1 MPPNFVFQMQNM
13 TKLYGDRVVLR
24 NFNLSFYLGAK
35 IGIVGENGAGKS
47 TLLRIMAGE
56 DKEIQGT
63 AQITK
68 GCRALLVPQ
77 EPRLKPELDV
87 RGNLQEAMSH
97 ITSMIDRY
105 DEVMAEMGEDHTEK
119 EQEKLNDEFD
129 FLQGE
134 IDRLDGWNI
143 DHLLE
148 VAAASL
154 SLPPMD
160 ADVTKLSGGERR
172 RVALCQALL
181 NKPDLLLL
189 DEPTNHLDRKSV
201 V

>member
-13 TKLYGDRVVLR
+13 SKMYGDKTILR

-47 TLLRIMAGE
+47 TLLRIMAGV

-77 EPRLKPELDV
+77 EPKLNPELDV
-87 RGNLQEAMSH
+87 RGNLQEAMKD
-97 ITSMIDRY
+97 ITALIDRY
-105 DEVMAEMGEDHTEK
+105 DEVMAKMGEELSDK

-129 FLQGE
+129 FLQNE
-134 IDRLDGWNI
+134 IDRLDGWNM

-148 VAAASL
+148 IAASAL
-154 SLPPMD
+154 TLPPMD

-189 DEPTNHLDRKSV
+189 DEPT
-201 V
+201 